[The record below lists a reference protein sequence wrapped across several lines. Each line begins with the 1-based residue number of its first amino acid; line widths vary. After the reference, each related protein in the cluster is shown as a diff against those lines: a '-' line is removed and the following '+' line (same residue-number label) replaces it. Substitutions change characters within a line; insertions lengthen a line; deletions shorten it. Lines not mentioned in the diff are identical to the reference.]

1 MVCSDLWVIHQRK
14 CNHGKKVVSIV
25 SFVLICVVVFYF
37 ANRNRSKFKVESK
50 EFNFL
55 KDLNK

>member
-1 MVCSDLWVIHQRK
+1 MFDAFMHY
-14 CNHGKKVVSIV
+14 IV

-37 ANRNRSKFKVESK
+37 ANRNQSKFKFEFQLK
-50 EFNFL
+50 EFNSK